1 MINKLIIH
9 IICMFVSFSFHLSQ
23 CMLFQMNMFKTVISS
38 WWTLVVYDFKGICP
52 FRVSCEIYGQKFFRI
67 LHTYYCIHGVYGWC
81 PSLSIPYIGNLCH
94 LFVCFLLFCFNLA
107 KVLSF
112 YWDFFLFQSKF
123 LFSWFLFFIF
133 FLILLISSACCL
145 VCFSV
150 LSNKSFDYW

>member
-1 MINKLIIH
+1 MLVKSFEHVVLFVRRLLTTNSVSLIV
-9 IICMFVSFSFHLSQ
+9 MKVFL
-23 CMLFQMNMFKTVISS
+23 LDELWWYMN
-38 WWTLVVYDFKGICP
+38 FKGICP

-107 KVLSF
+107 KALSF

-123 LFSWFLFFIF
+123 LVSWFLFFIF

>member
-1 MINKLIIH
+1 MLVKSFEHVVLFVRRLLTTNSVSLIV
-9 IICMFVSFSFHLSQ
+9 MKVFL
-23 CMLFQMNMFKTVISS
+23 LDELWWYMN
-38 WWTLVVYDFKGICP
+38 FKGICP

-81 PSLSIPYIGNLCH
+81 PSLSVPYIGNLCH

-123 LFSWFLFFIF
+123 LVSWFLFFIF

>member
-1 MINKLIIH
+1 MLVKSFEHVVLFVRRLLTTNSVSLIV
-9 IICMFVSFSFHLSQ
+9 MKVFL
-23 CMLFQMNMFKTVISS
+23 LDELWWYMN
-38 WWTLVVYDFKGICP
+38 FKGICP

-123 LFSWFLFFIF
+123 LVSWFLFFIF

>member
-1 MINKLIIH
+1 MLVKSFEHVVLFVRRFLTTNSVSLIV
-9 IICMFVSFSFHLSQ
+9 MKVFL
-23 CMLFQMNMFKTVISS
+23 LDELWWYMN
-38 WWTLVVYDFKGICP
+38 FKGICP

-81 PSLSIPYIGNLCH
+81 PSLSVPYIGNLCH

-123 LFSWFLFFIF
+123 LVSWFLFFIF